1 MAPSMDDVVLS
12 LLLLWELAV
21 RAIICHPLNISVPNL
36 LIAKI
41 LLSLLCNTQVFPWG
55 FVSIVQR
62 LLRDTLVGYE
72 ATPYL
77 SLSRP
82 PFHKYVINLHST
94 GPRALCQRIFLGT
107 VNIHG
112 YLRPKCQEVLDD
124 GGMDAISGF
133 HLQCPVL
140 EARGRARAT
149 AGETSSFLA
158 SNGCSDAHASGVC
171 SRSMLSKNKRW
182 KVEAVG
188 DVPVVVFASLHI
200 SPRTWSVRV
209 GFLMTF
215 GVGMVLLAAYSARLI
230 ASITVKQHSLPFTSL
245 EGLLKKDTHRLGV
258 HKDSAEYNVLKSA
271 KNGTLQS
278 IFTTRMTREPQ
289 DYPIA
294 VLSGLERICADRK
307 YAFVTAAKLA
317 KYYFIRVNCTI
328 DQVPDPFMTGDGF
341 LIFSKQNPYVR
352 IINHY
357 LRMMQNS
364 GLMSKLYAKS
374 FYALTR
380 EDSLSNT
387 SVDVESAA
395 PIFTLLSIGIIT
407 GVIVLGIELGMKSF
421 IQKQSRYH
429 REQLAFRQ

>member
-1 MAPSMDDVVLS
+1 MDVSGPSTKRSWTTEVWMLFLDSTFTALFS
-12 LLLLWELAV
+12 RISCPRGHCWT
-21 RAIICHPLNISVPNL
+21 ISVYDLDIASPGESSLGQL
-36 LIAKI
+36 LQACG
-41 LLSLLCNTQVFPWG
+41 SLVLMGALVICPLGLGRQLR
-55 FVSIVQR
+55 R
-62 LLRDTLVGYE
+62 LPD
-72 ATPYL
+72 
-77 SLSRP
+77 
-82 PFHKYVINLHST
+82 I
-94 GPRALCQRIFLGT
+94 
-107 VNIHG
+107 
-112 YLRPKCQEVLDD
+112 
-124 GGMDAISGF
+124 
-133 HLQCPVL
+133 
-140 EARGRARAT
+140 
-149 AGETSSFLA
+149 LA

-171 SRSMLSKNKRW
+171 L
-182 KVEAVG
+182 
-188 DVPVVVFASLHI
+188 FAGLHI

-215 GVGMVLLAAYSARLI
+215 VVGMVLLAAYSARLI
-230 ASITVKQHSLPFTSL
+230 ASITIKQHSLPFTSL
-245 EGLLKKDTHRLGV
+245 EGLLKKETHRLGV

-289 DYPIA
+289 DYPID

-317 KYYFIRVNCTI
+317 KYYFIQVNCTI

-374 FYALTR
+374 FHALKR

-387 SVDVESAA
+387 SVDVQSAA
-395 PIFTLLSIGIIT
+395 PIFTLLFIGMIT
-407 GVIVLGIELGMKSF
+407 GVIVLGIELGMKSL
-421 IQKQSRYH
+421 IQKQSQYH

>member
-1 MAPSMDDVVLS
+1 MDVSGPSTKRSWMTEVWMLFLDSTFTALFS
-12 LLLLWELAV
+12 RISCPRGHCWT
-21 RAIICHPLNISVPNL
+21 ISVYDL
-36 LIAKI
+36 DIA
-41 LLSLLCNTQVFPWG
+41 SPGESSQG
-55 FVSIVQR
+55 R
-62 LLRDTLVGYE
+62 LLQ
-72 ATPYL
+72 AW
-77 SLSRP
+77 
-82 PFHKYVINLHST
+82 
-94 GPRALCQRIFLGT
+94 
-107 VNIHG
+107 
-112 YLRPKCQEVLDD
+112 
-124 GGMDAISGF
+124 
-133 HLQCPVL
+133 
-140 EARGRARAT
+140 ARTT
-149 AGETSSFLA
+149 AEETSSILA

-171 SRSMLSKNKRW
+171 SRSILSKNKHW

-188 DVPVVVFASLHI
+188 LHI

-215 GVGMVLLAAYSARLI
+215 VVGMVLLAAYSARLI
-230 ASITVKQHSLPFTSL
+230 ASITIKQHSLPFTSL
-245 EGLLKKDTHRLGV
+245 EGLLKKETHRLGV

-289 DYPIA
+289 DYPID

-317 KYYFIRVNCTI
+317 KYYFIQVNCTI

-374 FYALTR
+374 FHALKR

-387 SVDVESAA
+387 SVDVQSAA
-395 PIFTLLSIGIIT
+395 PIFTLLFIGMIT
-407 GVIVLGIELGMKSF
+407 GVIVLGIELGMKSL
-421 IQKQSRYH
+421 IQKQSQYH